1 MFENITM
8 KQNIC
13 MGGILKSKN
22 FIIEG
27 NIQVLN
33 EIPFII

>member
-8 KQNIC
+8 KQNNSY
-13 MGGILKSKN
+13 GILQNKI

-27 NIQVLN
+27 NIQIHN